1 MPVKYSW
8 PDTPGDADEVI
19 KEPARDPAGIFH
31 PDHDLGQDI
40 FEDPRRREEIGGPEF
55 AQIGDHGRLRFRA
68 GGAKAGAIGLRIRE
82 DVLADPRHRQ
92 IGEHL
97 LAVGQALELDRV
109 LRGSYDVVKTQDDPF
124 RPPGRARGV
133 KDDRGITAPPFID
146 LVTEEAGLAA
156 GEFAAALLNRRIIIK
171 E

>member
-1 MPVKYSW
+1 MPVKYSR

-19 KEPARDPAGIFH
+19 KEPALDPAGIFH
-31 PDHDLGQDI
+31 ADHHLGQDV
-40 FEDPRRREEIGGPEF
+40 FEDPRRREEIGGPKL
-55 AQIGDHGRLRFRA
+55 AKIGYHGRLRFGT
-68 GGAKAGAIGLRIRE
+68 GGAKAGAIGLRIGE
-82 DVLADPRHRQ
+82 NVLANPRHRQ

-97 LAVGQALELDRV
+97 LAVGQAFELDRV

-124 RPPGRARGV
+124 RSPGRARGV
-133 KDDRGITAPPFID
+133 EDDRGITAPPFID
-146 LVTEEAGLAA
+146 LVTKEAGLAA